1 MSTIEHAKQE
11 LKAAGLYD
19 SDSDY
24 GGMLAEAVMKLL
36 EVHVEEGHSGA
47 SNSMVINL
55 FSKLANQEPLG
66 PLTGEDGE
74 WGEPYDHEGTRQN
87 KRCSHVFMN
96 ADGSAYDILGK
107 VFREPNGSSYTSA
120 DSHVPVQ
127 FPYTPVTEYVDVAV

>member
-24 GGMLAEAVMKLL
+24 GGMLAEAVMKL
-36 EVHVEEGHSGA
+36 
-47 SNSMVINL
+47 N
-55 FSKLANQEPLG
+55 
-66 PLTGEDGE
+66 T
-74 WGEPYDHEGTRQN
+74 
-87 KRCSHVFMN
+87 
-96 ADGSAYDILGK
+96 
-107 VFREPNGSSYTSA
+107 